1 MSAYL
6 VSPEHIAEI
15 ARFAYKPSQ
24 FGFTPYNLV
33 ARHQIELDGAAD
45 LARLLLQANVDSL
58 QELYHDHGPV
68 AGGFLQDEEEITN
81 YFDGLVFGRHGGS
94 KTLTPESVYNMVNCL
109 EYQSC
114 EVGGWI
120 NTDAYWALHYI
131 KEAAAKEMIK
141 NSTGDV
147 VAWDYEPNR
156 EVV

>member
-24 FGFTPYNLV
+24 FGFNPYNLV
-33 ARHQIELDGAAD
+33 AKQKIDLDGSVD

-58 QELYHDHGPV
+58 QARYYDHGPV
-68 AGGFLQDEEEITN
+68 AGGFLQYEEDITN
-81 YFDGLVFGRHGGS
+81 YFDDIDFAGNKILS
-94 KTLTPESVYNMVNCL
+94 PESIYNMVNCL

-114 EVGGWI
+114 EVDGWVE
-120 NTDAYWALHYI
+120 TDAYWALHYI

-141 NSTGDV
+141 NSTSDV
-147 VAWDYEPNR
+147 VAWDYEPKR
-156 EVV
+156 EAV

>member
-15 ARFAYKPSQ
+15 ARFAYKPNQ
-24 FGFTPYNLV
+24 FGFNPYNL
-33 ARHQIELDGAAD
+33 AAKHQINLDGAAD

-58 QELYHDHGPV
+58 QARYYDHGPV
-68 AGGFLQDEEEITN
+68 AGGFLREEEEVTN
-81 YFDGLVFGRHGGS
+81 YFDGLVFSGS
-94 KTLTPESVYNMVNCL
+94 KTLSPESIYNMVNCL

-114 EVGGWI
+114 EVDEWI

-131 KEAAAKEMIK
+131 KEAAAKAMIK

-156 EVV
+156 EAV